1 VPAGGSKLLLAMVIV
16 SHAFNHLIRGAMPV
30 LYPGIM
36 DEFDLGYV
44 QLGFLQ
50 FASQFAS
57 GFPQMFVGALRRWFS
72 GRTLMGFGNI
82 LHSAFTI
89 AAAYVGGFHQFLT
102 LNVLAGLGS
111 STQHSVGSSI
121 LTTNTDP
128 SWRGRVFGLNLSV
141 PMLASALSPL
151 VAAWLMFSIGWRNT
165 LSIVAAPAIFA
176 SAVML
181 LFVRESG
188 DAASGSRAFSLRGL
202 LDALKNRNILAVSAL
217 RSVMAFRMGVRAF
230 IPLYLMNVLG
240 MAAGLSST
248 LYSLMI
254 FGGVVGPFLWGYLS
268 ERMDRRPL
276 VVVIIAAQSA
286 LFYSLQLFEDV
297 LILAPLLFL
306 IGFLAQTVVMQSIL
320 ADAADREQLDHVFG
334 LYYSL
339 GFTLGSV
346 SSIVFAY
353 VVEVLGFKYG
363 FTYIAAITAVC
374 VIPAFFIRDAKH

>member
-1 VPAGGSKLLLAMVIV
+1 
-16 SHAFNHLIRGAMPV
+16 
-30 LYPGIM
+30 
-36 DEFDLGYV
+36 
-44 QLGFLQ
+44 
-50 FASQFAS
+50 
-57 GFPQMFVGALRRWFS
+57 
-72 GRTLMGFGNI
+72 MGFGNI

-188 DAASGSRAFSLRGL
+188 GSASGSRAFSLRGL